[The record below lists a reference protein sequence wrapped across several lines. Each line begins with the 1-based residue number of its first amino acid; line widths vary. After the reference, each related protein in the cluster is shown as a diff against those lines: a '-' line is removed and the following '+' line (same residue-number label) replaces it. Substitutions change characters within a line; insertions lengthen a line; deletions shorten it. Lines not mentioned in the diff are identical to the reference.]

1 MPTPVVVSGELT
13 PAQWDQLIARIGLLP
28 SPKVSGNPS
37 GAAVRDSQTPASS
50 SGAGAPAQPAGGG

>member
-28 SPKVSGNPS
+28 SPKVSINPS
-37 GAAVRDSQTPASS
+37 AAAVRDSQTPASS
-50 SGAGAPAQPAGGG
+50 SGAGAQAQPAGGG